1 MPLLTAKE
9 LNYLLETAA
18 YDKNSA
24 IVLEEN
30 LSTQLAE
37 KVKKHFCLSFIKN
50 NLSVTI
56 LSLRSELRLCFEQGS
71 TENVPD

>member
-9 LNYLLETAA
+9 MNNLLETAA
-18 YDKNSA
+18 YEKNSA

-37 KVKKHFCLSFIKN
+37 KVKHLCL
-50 NLSVTI
+50 
-56 LSLRSELRLCFEQGS
+56 
-71 TENVPD
+71 